1 MTVNHAKQKKP
12 DPCSFVIFG
21 VTGDL
26 AHRLVVPALYNLAA
40 NDLLPDNFCI
50 VGIARKGMS
59 SEQLSD
65 SLMKGLHQFATRKVD
80 DTIAR
85 RLLACVTCIEADP
98 KDPASF
104 DAMRDQLD
112 RLETERKTGGNR
124 LFYLATPPSGFLPIS
139 QAARPHRHADRK
151 WIMAPAG
158 GRKAIRD
165 RPRLGEGPER

>member
-1 MTVNHAKQKKP
+1 MTVTQGKQKRP

-65 SLMKGLHQFATRKVD
+65 SLMKGLHQFATQKVED
-80 DTIAR
+80 VIAR
-85 RLLACVTCIEADP
+85 KLLACVTCIQADP
-98 KDPASF
+98 KDTASF
-104 DAMRDQLD
+104 DAMREAPDK
-112 RLETERKTGGNR
+112 LEAARKTGGSR
-124 LFYLATPPSGFLPIS
+124 LFYLATPPNAFLPIS
-139 QAARPHRHADRK
+139 KELGR
-151 WIMAPAG
+151 AG
-158 GRKAIRD
+158 M
-165 RPRLGEGPER
+165 LS